1 MTESGGIWADIL
13 KATAAN
19 AAIVAALWGAAGGLT
34 SALAVRDGGGIVD
47 RVGRATR
54 QILIGALAASGGG
67 VAMGAVIAKWLSL
80 PDEAIAAIGAGST
93 VSYMVGVFGPAVIE
107 VLLLRIRRVAP
118 QDTGGEDNA

>member
-13 KATAAN
+13 KATAEN
-19 AAIVAALWGAAGGLT
+19 AAIVAALWGAAGGFT
-34 SALAVRDGGGIVD
+34 SALAVRDSGGIVG
-47 RVGRATR
+47 RVGRAAR

-67 VAMGAVIAKWLSL
+67 VAMGAVISRWLSL

-118 QDTGGEDNA
+118 QDSGGEDNA